1 MAGAAAHHRSEKNAR
16 EKTIGPFP
24 ALAAAFAALLLLGAA
39 ASAAPRPADTLE
51 QLQEKFD
58 KETDAVRKAKMMQK
72 LADAQFEKEREA
84 TKTGDFVTAG
94 VVMEKYRD
102 NVRAAFELLKKKRPQ
117 AEKNPNG
124 YKQLEYNT
132 AQGLREVRDVIL
144 AMPEPLRPPM
154 QIVENDLREMNM
166 ELLKLLF
173 PRRPGE
179 QPPID
184 PRASTPK
191 TDEKPE
197 KQP

>member
-16 EKTIGPFP
+16 EKKIGSFT
-24 ALAAAFAALLLLGAA
+24 ALTATLVALFFLTAGV
-39 ASAAPRPADTLE
+39 SRPADTLE
-51 QLQEKFD
+51 QLQDRFD

-72 LADAQFEKEREA
+72 LGDAQFEKEREA
-84 TKTGDFVTAG
+84 AKAGDFVTAG

-102 NVRAAFELLKKKRPQ
+102 NVRAAFALLKLKRPQ

-132 AQGLREVRDVIL
+132 AQGLREVRDVVL
-144 AMPEPLRPPM
+144 AMPEPPRPPM
-154 QIVENDLREMNM
+154 QLVENDLREMNM

>member
-16 EKTIGPFP
+16 EKKIGPFP
-24 ALAAAFAALLLLGAA
+24 ALAAGFVAFFFLAVVSCALT
-39 ASAAPRPADTLE
+39 PFPDTLE
-51 QLQEKFD
+51 QLQDKFD
-58 KETDAVRKAKMMQK
+58 KESDAVRKAKMMQK
-72 LADAQFEKEREA
+72 LGDAQFEKEREA
-84 TKTGDFVTAG
+84 AKAGDFVTAG

-102 NVRAAFELLKKKRPQ
+102 NVRAAFALLKLKRPQ

-132 AQGLREVRDVIL
+132 AQGLREVRDVVL

-154 QIVENDLREMNM
+154 QLVENDLREMNM